1 MKIANVINV
10 RSLELVLLTLLI
22 SGFILLGLVIGKYQL
37 YPRFLNSMSLQQV
50 IVEGRVNTP
59 LESIEAALRID
70 KALPIV
76 KWDMHAA
83 LPRVEEIP
91 WVKSARLRRDL
102 ATGTVHVRLAERTPV
117 SIWQAN
123 RQSHLMD
130 EDGKIIPVP
139 LAGFGHLPVLVGEG
153 APAQLGRLMEMLES
167 APEVKSRLVAA
178 TWMGRRRWRLVLDSI
193 TRGTTVDL
201 PEAEPEKALAALN
214 DMIIQ
219 YNVANPAIA
228 RIDMRL
234 RDRIVFNIRRA
245 R

>member
-1 MKIANVINV
+1 
-10 RSLELVLLTLLI
+10 
-22 SGFILLGLVIGKYQL
+22 
-37 YPRFLNSMSLQQV
+37 
-50 IVEGRVNTP
+50 
-59 LESIEAALRID
+59 
-70 KALPIV
+70 
-76 KWDMHAA
+76 
-83 LPRVEEIP
+83 
-91 WVKSARLRRDL
+91 
-102 ATGTVHVRLAERTPV
+102 
-117 SIWQAN
+117 
-123 RQSHLMD
+123 MD